1 MIAVHMRFVAIMIGL
16 AMPCASLAGIT
27 VGVNN
32 LSVVH
37 KSSNGVTIAFPD
49 VCKTPAPGGPI
60 PIPYPNISQ
69 SDDTMKGP
77 KRVMGAAIENSAE
90 KARQA
95 EIGSAKNVKS
105 TNVVR
110 YSLEVKTEGRLYIQ
124 QSAGKNSVTTA
135 TYVDGKGNKMPLREH
150 ALIKL
155 ANGDLCAIC
164 AAKDGKVTAVYRLL
178 PDTPKR
184 RVR

>member
-1 MIAVHMRFVAIMIGL
+1 MIAVHMRFIAIMIGL
-16 AMPCASLAGIT
+16 LTPIASLAGIT
-27 VGVNN
+27 IGVNN

-49 VCKTPAPGGPI
+49 VCKTPTPGGPI

-69 SDDTMKGP
+69 SDDMAAAS
-77 KRVMGAAIENSAE
+77 KRTKVSAIEKSAD
-90 KARQA
+90 KARQPGLASA
-95 EIGSAKNVKS
+95 ESVES
-105 TNVVR
+105 TNVVL
-110 YSLEVKTEGRLYIQ
+110 YSLEVKTEGRLHIRQ
-124 QSAGKNSVTTA
+124 TARKEFVTTA

-164 AAKDGKVTAVYRLL
+164 AAEDGRVKAVYRLL
-178 PDTPKR
+178 PDAAKR
-184 RVR
+184 RAP

>member
-16 AMPCASLAGIT
+16 AMPGASLAGIT
-27 VGVNN
+27 IGVNN

-37 KSSNGVTIAFPD
+37 KSSNGATIAFPD

-60 PIPYPNISQ
+60 PIPYPNIGTSA
-69 SDDTMKGP
+69 DTAKGT
-77 KRVMGAAIENSAE
+77 KRVTGSAIEKSADE
-90 KARQA
+90 VRQPELA
-95 EIGSAKNVKS
+95 SAKSVKNNVIL
-105 TNVVR
+105 
-110 YSLEVKTEGRLYIQ
+110 YSLEVKTDGRLHIQ
-124 QSAGKNSVTTA
+124 QSSGKDSVTTA

-164 AAKDGKVTAVYRLL
+164 AAKDGRVTAVYRLL
-178 PDTPKR
+178 PNAPKR
-184 RVR
+184 RGR